1 VDCSRSDEETIKRW
15 IYLTCKKEGVF
26 VDGVSCG
33 KLAAYCTYDMA
44 RISKETEKLL
54 CYLTAT
60 EQTRLTDEIIDNLV
74 YPDAEYKIYELSG
87 ALAKKNY
94 NEFMKIIKELSVK
107 GFNETSL
114 LSSLASYFRTLY
126 ETSLLSGSD
135 RDVAAAMG
143 IKEYAAKKNREQCA
157 KFKKGDLLLIYE
169 SIYGAISDIKSG
181 KLTPPSALKW
191 VTARLFF

>member
-1 VDCSRSDEETIKRW
+1 
-15 IYLTCKKEGVF
+15 
-26 VDGVSCG
+26 
-33 KLAAYCTYDMA
+33 
-44 RISKETEKLL
+44 
-54 CYLTAT
+54 
-60 EQTRLTDEIIDNLV
+60 
-74 YPDAEYKIYELSG
+74 
-87 ALAKKNY
+87 
-94 NEFMKIIKELSVK
+94 MKIIKELSVK

-135 RDVAAAMG
+135 RDVAAALG
-143 IKEYAAKKNREQCA
+143 IKEYAAKKNREQCS
-157 KFKKGDLLLIYE
+157 KFKRGDLLLIYE